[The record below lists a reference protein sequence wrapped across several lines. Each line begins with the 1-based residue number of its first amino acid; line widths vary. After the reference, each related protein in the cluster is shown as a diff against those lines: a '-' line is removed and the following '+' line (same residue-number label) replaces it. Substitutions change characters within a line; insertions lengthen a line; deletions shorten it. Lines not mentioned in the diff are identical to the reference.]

1 MQTFLLYD
9 AIAALVLLVALIR
22 GYKRGFILT
31 LCGFLA
37 LFVALIGASFLSNT
51 MSGPVSRAL
60 QPAIESSLTQIFSDH
75 TTVQPPAVEGSS
87 SQSPESQVPDE
98 SQLPLQEALD
108 ILQDSKFYQGFVE
121 AIQSAVD
128 EGMVSATANAVRV
141 ISDYIAT
148 QISKLVIF
156 IISFVLILVLWF
168 FISHALDLAFRL
180 PVLSSLNH
188 WGGAVLGLVKG
199 GLLLLIACWLLQ
211 GSFLPWETV
220 RQTYL
225 LRFFCISSPLSML
238 S

>member
-1 MQTFLLYD
+1 MQIFLLYD

-188 WGGAVLGLVKG
+188 WGGAALGLVKG

>member
-1 MQTFLLYD
+1 MGFFIFDLIIL
-9 AIAALVLLVALIR
+9 IVLILAVVQ
-22 GYKRGFILT
+22 GYRKGFVLT

-128 EGMVSATANAVRV
+128 EGMVSATANAARV

-188 WGGAVLGLVKG
+188 WGGAALGLVKG

>member
-128 EGMVSATANAVRV
+128 EGMVSATANAARV

-188 WGGAVLGLVKG
+188 WGGAALGLVKG

>member
-188 WGGAVLGLVKG
+188 WGGAALGLVKG

-225 LRFFCISSPLSML
+225 LRFFCISSSLSML

>member
-108 ILQDSKFYQGFVE
+108 ILQDSKFYQGVVE

-128 EGMVSATANAVRV
+128 EGMVSATANAARV

-188 WGGAVLGLVKG
+188 WGGAALGLVKG

-225 LRFFCISSPLSML
+225 LRFFCIPSPLSML

>member
-188 WGGAVLGLVKG
+188 WGGAALGLVKG

>member
-188 WGGAVLGLVKG
+188 WGGAALGLVKG

-220 RQTYL
+220 CQTYL

>member
-87 SQSPESQVPDE
+87 SQSAESQVPDE

-108 ILQDSKFYQGFVE
+108 ILRDSKFYQGFVE

-188 WGGAVLGLVKG
+188 WGGAALGLVKG

>member
-180 PVLSSLNH
+180 PVLSSLTH
-188 WGGAVLGLVKG
+188 WGGAALGLVKG

>member
-1 MQTFLLYD
+1 M
-9 AIAALVLLVALIR
+9 
-22 GYKRGFILT
+22 
-31 LCGFLA
+31 
-37 LFVALIGASFLSNT
+37 
-51 MSGPVSRAL
+51 
-60 QPAIESSLTQIFSDH
+60 
-75 TTVQPPAVEGSS
+75 
-87 SQSPESQVPDE
+87 
-98 SQLPLQEALD
+98 
-108 ILQDSKFYQGFVE
+108 E

-156 IISFVLILVLWF
+156 IISFVLIVLLWF
-168 FISHALDLAFRL
+168 FISHSLDLAFRL

-188 WGGAVLGLVKG
+188 WGGAALGLVKG

>member
-188 WGGAVLGLVKG
+188 WGGAALGLVKG

-238 S
+238 P

>member
-75 TTVQPPAVEGSS
+75 TTVQSPAVEGSS

-188 WGGAVLGLVKG
+188 WGGAALGLVKG